1 MGLKQRYEEYENI
14 QRKKRL
20 ELYEATFNAELEEYK
35 RKRQNEISSLYP
47 NSKTSNS
54 LQTSLE
60 QLQLLDHGNKEE
72 LEDFFGENE
81 IKKSC
86 RSKEVNNHL
95 SSSEDERIDILHDE
109 DYEDF

>member
-47 NSKTSNS
+47 SYVTY
-54 LQTSLE
+54 
-60 QLQLLDHGNKEE
+60 
-72 LEDFFGENE
+72 
-81 IKKSC
+81 I
-86 RSKEVNNHL
+86 
-95 SSSEDERIDILHDE
+95 IL
-109 DYEDF
+109 FLFNL